1 MVRDGRKGEEVLRWS
16 GEREEVGGEERT
28 ECGPLACYEAAR
40 RPLAEASR
48 ERQRLMGVEPIPPQ
62 ADPPSAESGGD
73 ALTLLPL
80 PLVVPAAAQS
90 GRRFAAE
97 GTYSSREEARA
108 REREWG
114 WGRRGSHAAAAVA
127 AATDRGKEAGWGLLL
142 FPTERADERPTASTA
157 ATRACNPS
165 RVDNWEPKG
174 RGGASAP
181 RMDGHGHGRCQSQRR
196 VGTRTLKRCGPRG
209 VRRHAERH
217 MMVSDPRAGPAFSP
231 RRINDS
237 NANQTVATRE
247 GLPTTFT
254 SSVMDFRDENDLC
267 GVPL

>member
-1 MVRDGRKGEEVLRWS
+1 MGSPFHGSATGDVLTTRKARKWSGGKRRDLVRDGGTGEEVLRWS
-16 GEREEVGGEERT
+16 GEREEVGVEERT
-28 ECGPLACYEAAR
+28 ECGPLAFYEAAR

-48 ERQRLMGVEPIPPQ
+48 ERLRLMGVEPIPPQ

-127 AATDRGKEAGWGLLL
+127 AASKLSTQGSGGWEEDGRSRERNPVCLPVRPMLFATCFGPFPGSRERDGLVCDCTPSPCRRAASSTHSNENKEVRGAGTCGCD
-142 FPTERADERPTASTA
+142 AAS
-157 ATRACNPS
+157 
-165 RVDNWEPKG
+165 
-174 RGGASAP
+174 
-181 RMDGHGHGRCQSQRR
+181 
-196 VGTRTLKRCGPRG
+196 
-209 VRRHAERH
+209 
-217 MMVSDPRAGPAFSP
+217 
-231 RRINDS
+231 I
-237 NANQTVATRE
+237 
-247 GLPTTFT
+247 
-254 SSVMDFRDENDLC
+254 
-267 GVPL
+267 